1 MARPQAADYE
11 DRRAAIVEKAA
22 KLYAERGFLGASIS
36 DLAKACKTSK
46 SLIYHYYASKEDILF
61 EVMHSHV
68 AVLKETA
75 EAIVAQRVSPQEKL
89 RAITREFMKH
99 YVGAAARQKV
109 LLNELAH
116 LPANRRAV
124 IIGIQDDLI
133 DNIQA
138 LLVDIRPE
146 LSRTVLK
153 LPAAMLYFGMINWTH
168 TWMDPGGA
176 AKPPMI
182 AELAANI
189 FLDGL
194 LTADIPR

>member
-11 DRRAAIVEKAA
+11 NRRAAIEEKAA

-36 DLAKACKTSK
+36 DLAEACKTSK

-75 EAIVAQRVSPQEKL
+75 DGIVARPISPVEKL
-89 RAITREFMKH
+89 RMITREFMTH

-109 LLNELAH
+109 LLNELGQ
-116 LPANRRAV
+116 LPAERRATIV
-124 IIGIQDDLI
+124 GIQHELI
-133 DNIQA
+133 DMIQA
-138 LLVDIRPE
+138 VLSGMRPE
-146 LSRTVLK
+146 LSKSALK

-168 TWMDPGGA
+168 TWMDPSGPVR
-176 AKPPMI
+176 PPVI
-182 AELAANI
+182 ADLAANV

-194 LTADIPR
+194 LKAEIPR